1 MTIKTEIVVCRA
13 SYRKV
18 FSAIFRRGTFST
30 PTPDF
35 NNQLRCILSLRCYSA
50 GMNPHESA
58 FAESFIS
65 KARRERALELL
76 ASSKNRQ
83 KFTSKFDHHGRDY
96 FIPECIRSIEP
107 RHQHPPNDYRGKRPA
122 FNLSDANLRAAIGR
136 EQAQATHGKQLKMA

>member
-1 MTIKTEIVVCRA
+1 MVSGIGANLNECNGPG
-13 SYRKV
+13 Y
-18 FSAIFRRGTFST
+18 
-30 PTPDF
+30 
-35 NNQLRCILSLRCYSA
+35 NNRQRCSISLRCYSA

-76 ASSKNRQ
+76 ASSKNRH

-107 RHQHPPNDYRGKRPA
+107 RHLLFEEGAYRTTTTSMIFFELEEIYDQNERLVALPGIEPG
-122 FNLSDANLRAAIGR
+122 FED
-136 EQAQATHGKQLKMA
+136 